1 MTTAGAHA
9 GRLAIA
15 GVSGFLVL
23 SLEFAAVRL
32 FAPAF
37 GQSTY
42 VWSTVIALV
51 LAALAAGYA
60 FGGRLGDRAT
70 SLRPLSL
77 AHLGAALWTVIV
89 LAGGPSLVAA
99 LVPAGL
105 PEAGGLPMAF
115 VAGLIATLVLFVP
128 PAFLLGMTSPYLI
141 RFDARAGH
149 TGEAAGSIYA
159 FGTVGSLIACYAT
172 PIILLQDL
180 GTSGTFLLCAVLA
193 AAMGGLGLL
202 LSRPSPGGSGAED
215 RALSQPEG
223 PVLRRWL
230 VVALVVGLGVT
241 VVEFAAVRFMAP
253 WFGQSNHVWAHV
265 IGVLMLALALGS
277 WLGGRYADRPGSL
290 GALWVVLNTSAF
302 WIYIAAGLAPL
313 LLEWLAPTTLTSVTV
328 LGAARWGSLAATA
341 ILFGVPFLLLGM
353 TTPFLVRK
361 ASENASVG
369 KSAGAVLAW
378 GTVGGI
384 AGCLLTPTVLVP
396 ALGSRGTLLIAGAA
410 IVAVAGWGIHRE
422 RKWGFDS
429 GMVPAAGLLACV
441 FAIWFFHGTPLRSH
455 EGQITEIES
464 RYQTV
469 RVVERN
475 DGLLLPTPRPAWGA
489 PTGKIPVRF
498 LRHDEDAET
507 FQSSYLLVPT
517 DRVVPTLSAD
527 TNAFVRQPLPAAPA
541 GDPLTGGQYFEHMA
555 LGAHYVRYDED
566 KPIRVLI
573 IGYAGGTVHSVLHRT
588 KPRNTKLDVLGIEID
603 PAVIDVADEYLGHKA
618 LRAVYDDEKAGRLRL
633 VTGED
638 ARTVINA
645 LPEDDRFELILV
657 DAYARTNY
665 IPFQLATREF
675 FDKLEAHLAPG
686 GWIGVNVLGDGTKSP
701 VAKSV
706 AMTMT
711 DAVGA
716 TYIVPNPSYP
726 GNVLLWTSA
735 DVKHAPRVG
744 SPGLAQLLMRRAAYA
759 TERVL
764 VRYDPKAETDERVVV
779 LTDDK
784 APSDKLADEELGI

>member
-1 MTTAGAHA
+1 MTTARSHA
-9 GRLAIA
+9 GRLTVA

-23 SLEFAAVRL
+23 TLEFAAVRL

-37 GQSTY
+37 GQSSY
-42 VWSTVIALV
+42 VWSTVLALV

-60 FGGRLGDRAT
+60 FGGRLGDRAA
-70 SLRPLSL
+70 SLRPLFL
-77 AHLGAALWTVIV
+77 AHLLAAVWIGAVRI
-89 LAGGPSLVAA
+89 GGPALTAG
-99 LVPAGL
+99 LVPSGL
-105 PEAGGLPMAF
+105 PGEGALPMAF
-115 VAGLIATLVLFVP
+115 TSGLVATLVLFVP

-141 RFDARAGH
+141 RFDARAGR

-159 FGTVGSLIACYAT
+159 VGTVGSLLACYLA
-172 PIILLQDL
+172 PIVLLQDL
-180 GTSGTFLLCAVLA
+180 GTSGTLSLCAALAVLLGALGMALTRA
-193 AAMGGLGLL
+193 APPEGREA
-202 LSRPSPGGSGAED
+202 AED
-215 RALSQPEG
+215 PPAPG
-223 PVLRRWL
+223 TAVPRRWL
-230 VVALVVGLGVT
+230 VVATIVGLAVT

-277 WLGGRYADRPGSL
+277 WLGGRFADRPGSL
-290 GALWVVLNTSAF
+290 GALWVVLNASAF
-302 WIYIAAGLAPL
+302 WIYIAAGLAPF

-341 ILFGVPFLLLGM
+341 LLFGVPFLLLGM

-361 ASENASVG
+361 ASEAAPVG
-369 KSAGAVLAW
+369 RSAGAIFAF

-396 ALGSRGTLLIAGAA
+396 WIGSRGTLLLAGAA
-410 IVAVAGWGIHRE
+410 IVAIAGWGVHRE
-422 RKWGFDS
+422 RRWGLDS

-441 FAIWFFHGTPLRSH
+441 FAIAFFHGVPLRSH
-455 EGQITEIES
+455 EGQIVEIES

-507 FQSSYLLVPT
+507 FQSSYLLVPA
-517 DRVVPTLSAD
+517 DRVVPTLD
-527 TNAFVRQPLPAAPA
+527 PQTNRFIRRPLPPLPA
-541 GDPLTGGQYFEHMA
+541 GDTLTGGQYFEHMA
-555 LGAHYVRYDED
+555 LGAHFVRYDPDE
-566 KPIRVLI
+566 PIRVLI

-588 KPRNTKLDVLGIEID
+588 KPPDARLDVLGIEID
-603 PAVIDVADEYLGHKA
+603 QAVVDVADRHLGHRA
-618 LRAVYDDEKAGRLRL
+618 LRAAYEDGAAGRLRII
-633 VTGED
+633 TGED
-638 ARTVINA
+638 ARTVVNA
-645 LPEDDRFELILV
+645 LPDSERFELILV

-675 FDKLEAHLAPG
+675 FDRLEAHLAPG

-711 DAVGA
+711 EAVGA

-735 DVKHAPRVG
+735 DVMHAPRVG
-744 SPGLAQLLMRRAAYA
+744 SPVLAQLLMRRAAYA
-759 TERVL
+759 AERVL
-764 VRYDPKAETDERVVV
+764 VRYDPSAETDARVVV
-779 LTDDK
+779 LTDDH